1 MDVGQPALEDR
12 LREAELRA
20 TRPRLAVYRALDS
33 LGGHRSA
40 DEIYERVL
48 AGGEQLSR
56 ASVYNSL
63 AALADA
69 GLVLHADAGPGR
81 ALYET
86 TTVWHHHAVC
96 RICGQVSDVSCATGS
111 KPCLSTGG
119 DWGQIDEAQIIF
131 RGVCSACAKPA
142 RRKQT
147 GKNRQA

>member
-1 MDVGQPALEDR
+1 VDVGEPALDDR
-12 LREAELRA
+12 LREAGLRA

-40 DEIYERVL
+40 DEIYDRVL
-48 AGGEQLSR
+48 SSGEQLSR

-96 RICGQVSDVSCATGS
+96 RICGQVSDVSCVTGS
-111 KPCLSTGG
+111 KPCLSTG
-119 DWGQIDEAQIIF
+119 DEWGQIDEAQIIF
-131 RGVCSACAKPA
+131 RGVCSACEQPA
-142 RRKQT
+142 RRKRT
-147 GKNRQA
+147 AGSRQA

>member
-1 MDVGQPALEDR
+1 MDVGKPALDDR
-12 LREAELRA
+12 LRQAGLRA

-40 DEIYERVL
+40 DEVYERVL
-48 AGGEQLSR
+48 SGGDQLSR

-63 AALADA
+63 AALAAA

-86 TTVWHHHAVC
+86 ATAWHHHAVC
-96 RICGQVSDVSCATGS
+96 RICGQVSDVACAVGS
-111 KPCLSTGG
+111 KPCLAICD

-131 RGVCSACAKPA
+131 RGVCSACAQRA
-142 RRKQT
+142 RRPRKS
-147 GKNRQA
+147 

>member
-12 LREAELRA
+12 LRQAGLRA

-40 DEIYERVL
+40 DEIYDRVL
-48 AGGEQLSR
+48 SSGEQLSR

-63 AALADA
+63 AVLADA

-96 RICGQVSDVSCATGS
+96 RICGQVSDVACVTGS
-111 KPCLSTGG
+111 KPCLSTGD

-131 RGVCSACAKPA
+131 RGICSACEQPG
-142 RRKQT
+142 RRRRR
-147 GKNRQA
+147 G

>member
-1 MDVGQPALEDR
+1 VDVGQPALDDR
-12 LREAELRA
+12 LRQAGLRA
-20 TRPRLAVYRALDS
+20 TQPRLAVYRALDS

-48 AGGEQLSR
+48 ANGDTLSR

-96 RICGQVSDVSCATGS
+96 RICGQVSDVACVTGS
-111 KPCLSTGG
+111 KPCLATGD

-131 RGVCSACAKPA
+131 RGVCSACQKPA
-142 RRKQT
+142 RKRA
-147 GKNRQA
+147 GR

>member
-1 MDVGQPALEDR
+1 VDVGEPALDDR
-12 LREAELRA
+12 LREAGLRA

-40 DEIYERVL
+40 DEVYERVL
-48 AGGEQLSR
+48 DSGEQLSR

-69 GLVLHADAGPGR
+69 GLVLHADAGSGR

-86 TTVWHHHAVC
+86 TTEWHHHAVC
-96 RICGQVSDVSCATGS
+96 RVCGVVSDVACVTGS
-111 KPCLSTGG
+111 KPCLATGG

-131 RGVCSACAKPA
+131 RGICAACHQPPKEN
-142 RRKQT
+142 RETGRLRK
-147 GKNRQA
+147 

>member
-1 MDVGQPALEDR
+1 VDVGQPALDDR
-12 LREAELRA
+12 LRQAGLRA
-20 TRPRLAVYRALDS
+20 TQPRLAVYRALDS
-33 LGGHRSA
+33 LGGPRSA

-48 AGGEQLSR
+48 ANGDTLSR

-96 RICGQVSDVSCATGS
+96 RICGQVSDVACVTGS
-111 KPCLSTGG
+111 KPCLATGD

-131 RGVCSACAKPA
+131 RGVCSACQKPA
-142 RRKQT
+142 RKRA
-147 GKNRQA
+147 GR

>member
-1 MDVGQPALEDR
+1 VDVGQPALEDR
-12 LREAELRA
+12 LRQAGLRA

-40 DEIYERVL
+40 DEIYDRVL
-48 AGGEQLSR
+48 SSGEQLSR

-63 AALADA
+63 AVLADA

-96 RICGQVSDVSCATGS
+96 RICGQVSDVGITTPSAGS
-111 KPCLSTGG
+111 ADRSVTCL
-119 DWGQIDEAQIIF
+119 A
-131 RGVCSACAKPA
+131 
-142 RRKQT
+142 
-147 GKNRQA
+147 

>member
-1 MDVGQPALEDR
+1 MDVGQPALEER
-12 LREAELRA
+12 LRQAGLRA

-40 DEIYERVL
+40 DEVYERVL
-48 AGGEQLSR
+48 SGGEQLSR

-63 AALADA
+63 AVLADA

-96 RICGQVSDVSCATGS
+96 RICGEISDVACVKGS
-111 KPCLSTGG
+111 KPCLGAG
-119 DWGQIDEAQIIF
+119 DGWGRVDEAQIIF
-131 RGVCSACAKPA
+131 RGICSACERRA
-142 RRKQT
+142 RPGRPSGSRQT
-147 GKNRQA
+147 

>member
-1 MDVGQPALEDR
+1 MDVGQPALDDR
-12 LREAELRA
+12 LRQAGLRA

-48 AGGEQLSR
+48 ANGDTLSR

-86 TTVWHHHAVC
+86 TSVWHHHAVC
-96 RICGQVSDVSCATGS
+96 RICGQVSDVACVTGS
-111 KPCLSTGG
+111 KPCLATGD

-131 RGVCSACAKPA
+131 RGVCSACQKPA
-142 RRKQT
+142 RKRAGGLT
-147 GKNRQA
+147 GRR

>member
-1 MDVGQPALEDR
+1 MDVGQPALDDR
-12 LREAELRA
+12 LRQAGLRA
-20 TRPRLAVYRALDS
+20 TRPRLAVHRALDS

-48 AGGEQLSR
+48 ANGDTLSR

-81 ALYET
+81 ALFET

-96 RICGQVSDVSCATGS
+96 RICGQVSDVACVTGS
-111 KPCLSTGG
+111 KPCLATGD

-131 RGVCSACAKPA
+131 RGVCSACQKPTRKRA
-142 RRKQT
+142 GGLTGRR
-147 GKNRQA
+147 

>member
-12 LREAELRA
+12 LRQAGLRA

-40 DEIYERVL
+40 DEVYERVL
-48 AGGEQLSR
+48 SGGERLSR

-63 AALADA
+63 AVLADA

-96 RICGQVSDVSCATGS
+96 RICGQVSDVACATGS
-111 KPCLSTGG
+111 KPCLATGD

-131 RGVCSACAKPA
+131 RGVCSACRKPA
-142 RRKQT
+142 RKRAGGST
-147 GKNRQA
+147 GRR